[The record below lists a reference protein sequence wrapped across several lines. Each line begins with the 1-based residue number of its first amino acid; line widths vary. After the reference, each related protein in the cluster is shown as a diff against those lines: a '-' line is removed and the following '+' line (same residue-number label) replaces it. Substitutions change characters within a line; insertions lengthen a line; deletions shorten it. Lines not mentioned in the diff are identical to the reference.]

1 MITGN
6 NAAGD
11 QLKMA
16 KSRQRLTLCPLLLT
30 FGGILAQ
37 K

>member
-6 NAAGD
+6 ITAG
-11 QLKMA
+11 QPLKTA
-16 KSRQRLTLCPLLLT
+16 KSRQRLTLYPLLLT
-30 FGGILAQ
+30 FGGLLAP